1 MFRSL
6 VEAYSYPPHIR
17 RRDHRAKAIRSD
29 VSRLTPILAYC
40 DGGLVRIIG
49 FGSRLED
56 VVVGAARVLV
66 WRRR

>member
-6 VEAYSYPPHIR
+6 VEAYGYPFRIR

-40 DGGLVRIIG
+40 DGGLVGITG
-49 FGSRLED
+49 FGSPLGD

-66 WRRR
+66 CRRR